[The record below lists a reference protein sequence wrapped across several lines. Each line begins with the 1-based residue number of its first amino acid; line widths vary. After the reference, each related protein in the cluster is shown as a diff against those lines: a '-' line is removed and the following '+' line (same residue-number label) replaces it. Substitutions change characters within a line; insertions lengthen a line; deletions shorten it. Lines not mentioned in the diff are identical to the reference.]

1 MNKCDTLVVDIA
13 SRLDAIH
20 FSGEYCGV
28 ESDHPSA
35 CSNCYGP
42 SPMSS
47 LDVAREAVAV
57 VLNSGWD
64 AADDL
69 HEPDPQVWRAALS
82 AVIDQLSECLSVI
95 NGFAREPISTTDS
108 AGLIELMF
116 ESTQELRDDLLE
128 FHRTKVEFQRRI
140 NGRYLEDL
148 LGDRE

>member
-1 MNKCDTLVVDIA
+1 MNKYDTLVGDIA
-13 SRLDAIH
+13 SRLDDIH
-20 FSGEYCGV
+20 FNGDYCGV
-28 ESDHPSA
+28 EPDHPSA

-47 LDVAREAVAV
+47 IDVAREAVAV

-82 AVIDQLSECLSVI
+82 AVIDQLSSVI
-95 NGFAREPISTTDS
+95 NRFALEPISTTDS

-140 NGRYLEDL
+140 NERYLEDL